1 MLDINTIKTMLLEE
15 TYPVLTDEQLQM
27 LATNYTDINEACYYG
42 CLMKARVDKVKI
54 GPIEV
59 ESNSDYWL
67 KLADGFYRKFLR
79 ERDTSDSVTGLAIGR
94 SDEL

>member
-1 MLDINTIKTMLLEE
+1 MLDVDVIKTMLLEE
-15 TYPVLTDEQLQM
+15 TYPTLTDDQLRM
-27 LATNYTDINEACYYG
+27 LALNYDNINEACYYG

-67 KLADGFYRKFLR
+67 KLADGFYRKFIR
-79 ERDTSDSVTGLAIGR
+79 EAQESYSITGYAMR
-94 SDEL
+94 RADEL

>member
-1 MLDINTIKTMLLEE
+1 MLDVDIIKTMLLEE
-15 TYPVLTDEQLQM
+15 TYPTLTDEQLKM
-27 LATNYTDINEACYYG
+27 LALNYDNINEACYYG

-67 KLADGFYRKFLR
+67 KLADGFYRKFIR
-79 ERDTSDSVTGLAIGR
+79 ESQEDYSITGHCMRRA
-94 SDEL
+94 DEL